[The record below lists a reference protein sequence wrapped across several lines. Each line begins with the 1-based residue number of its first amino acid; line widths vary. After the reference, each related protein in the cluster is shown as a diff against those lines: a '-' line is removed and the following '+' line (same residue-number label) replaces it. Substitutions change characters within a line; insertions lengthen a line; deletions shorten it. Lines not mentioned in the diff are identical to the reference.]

1 MVNDVM
7 PYELMKLRLLNASHQ
22 GLCYFGRL
30 SNYHYVHEVMG
41 DPLIV
46 RLLERYMDEEAT
58 PTLSPVPGVD
68 LAAYKA
74 QLIERFSNSQ
84 VLDTVARL
92 AAESSDRI
100 PKWLMPVVRENL
112 QKNGKVELSA
122 AIVASWARYDEAIDE
137 LGKPIEVVDSLKE
150 ELVSIAKTQR
160 SNPKAFIENKKL
172 FGDIANEPRF
182 MTPYL
187 SALASLHEVG
197 AQETLKGILK

>member
-1 MVNDVM
+1 
-7 PYELMKLRLLNASHQ
+7 
-22 GLCYFGRL
+22 
-30 SNYHYVHEVMG
+30 
-41 DPLIV
+41 
-46 RLLERYMDEEAT
+46 
-58 PTLSPVPGVD
+58 
-68 LAAYKA
+68 
-74 QLIERFSNSQ
+74 
-84 VLDTVARL
+84 
-92 AAESSDRI
+92 
-100 PKWLMPVVRENL
+100 MPVVRENL
-112 QKNGKVELSA
+112 EKNGKVELSA